1 MDLLKARP
9 KLKKAYP
16 VVYKDGS
23 VYIGGVGEI
32 TEYEDLAELLNTCS
46 KKWMELIP
54 SKKS

>member
-32 TEYEDLAELLNTCS
+32 TEYEDPSGAIEYML
-46 KKWMELIP
+46 KKNGWN
-54 SKKS
+54 

>member
-32 TEYEDLAELLNTCS
+32 TE
-46 KKWMELIP
+46 
-54 SKKS
+54 